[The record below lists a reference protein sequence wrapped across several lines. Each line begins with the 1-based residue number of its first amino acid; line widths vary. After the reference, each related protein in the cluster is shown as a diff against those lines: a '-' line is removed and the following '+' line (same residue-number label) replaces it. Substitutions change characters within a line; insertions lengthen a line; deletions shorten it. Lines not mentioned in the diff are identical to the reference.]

1 MPTDRPARARRLA
14 EVLRLAA
21 LLAAGAAAAATAAV
35 AQPPAPPSAAPRPA
49 RPARHRPA
57 DAAFMRGMIG
67 HHAQALAMTALVP
80 ARARRPEVRLIAERI
95 EVSQHDEIALMRR
108 WLADR
113 GEPAPDSAGAPG
125 GHGAHDA
132 HDAHGTHAGA
142 HAGHG
147 AAPAMPGM
155 LTADELAR
163 LAAARGDAFDRLF
176 LTYMIRHHEG
186 ALTMVARLLATPG
199 AAQES
204 ETFGFASDVDADQRA
219 EIARMRALLGAPTP
233 TSRQPR

>member
-14 EVLRLAA
+14 GSLRLAA
-21 LLAAGAAAAATAAV
+21 LLAAGAAATAAV

-132 HDAHGTHAGA
+132 HGTHAGA

-219 EIARMRALLGAPTP
+219 EIARMRALLGAPSPTP
-233 TSRQPR
+233 RHHR